1 MLPSRIRFVTRNFYQ
16 VQGLRMVPWALL
28 ILLFGLGRWGWLDW
42 LPGYPPKRPLDPGA
56 IWAVLAVLI
65 TTGAFVSVTRYY
77 RTHFGTVRLQNG
89 LRDNLFILPV
99 LVTVTV
105 DVVHR
110 PTNGAVI
117 PAALL
122 LAATLLGLV
131 IRDGR
136 WRAHYVPAA
145 LAWFGL
151 SMAPLAGLE
160 DATIGAAAY
169 LTGASTLLICGV
181 GDHLVMVGTFPRSPS
196 SHCPVSSSTVD
207 APDPPI
213 L

>member
-1 MLPSRIRFVTRNFYQ
+1 MLLSRIRFITRNFYQ
-16 VQGLRMVPWALL
+16 VQGLRMLPWALL
-28 ILLFGLGRWGWLDW
+28 ILLFGLSRWGWFDW

-56 IWAVLAVLI
+56 LWVVLATLI
-65 TTGAFVSVTRYY
+65 ATAAFVSVTRYY
-77 RTHFGTVRLQNG
+77 RTQFGTVRLQHG

-99 LVTVTV
+99 LVAVTV

-110 PTNGAVI
+110 PTTGAVI

-136 WRAHYVPAA
+136 WRAHYAPAA
-145 LAWFGL
+145 LAWLGL
-151 SMAPLAGLE
+151 GVAPLAGLD

-169 LTGASTLLICGV
+169 LTGSSTLLICGV

-196 SHCPVSSSTVD
+196 GHCPTSTSTID
-207 APDPPI
+207 AAPPPTI
-213 L
+213 